1 VHTARVRASDIHL
14 TTHPDRWL
22 GLAVHVPPG
31 ELPAA
36 RRFASR
42 ASGTT
47 RAASAS
53 SVRGGRERPTP
64 GTFAWPME
72 GGAATWSAEVA
83 ARLAA
88 IGRDTDHAL
97 LAGVVRAR
105 AVAMGRR
112 ID

>member
-1 VHTARVRASDIHL
+1 
-14 TTHPDRWL
+14 
-22 GLAVHVPPG
+22 
-31 ELPAA
+31 
-36 RRFASR
+36 
-42 ASGTT
+42 
-47 RAASAS
+47 
-53 SVRGGRERPTP
+53 
-64 GTFAWPME
+64 ME